1 LNKGKFHKL
10 PAENSVTHT
19 NQNSGDLGSRRD

>member
-10 PAENSVTHT
+10 IAENTVTHT
-19 NQNSGDLGSRRD
+19 NQNSGDLGGRRD